1 MEILDLKKIGVRGV
15 NPHSMICPKT
25 AGRIL
30 KFKIRKVNIPLR
42 VDLMRRWLLKLKGML
57 VFIAAA

>member
-1 MEILDLKKIGVRGV
+1 
-15 NPHSMICPKT
+15 MICPKT
-25 AGRIL
+25 AGRNL